1 MKILQLI
8 FSDSEGKN
16 QRINPVIASHSLTA
30 EEVQE
35 MMRRLSELNLSVKE
49 GVTLYA
55 YPLGAKYIETT
66 ETVLF

>member
-1 MKILQLI
+1 MKKLQLI

-16 QRINPVIASHSLTA
+16 QRINPVIASNSLTA
-30 EEVQE
+30 GEVQE

-55 YPLGAKYIETT
+55 QPLSAKYIETI
-66 ETVLF
+66 ETILF